1 VDLEHRVAGVA
12 ALDNSL
18 SRRAYRLVMQDRWVT
33 RDRVAA
39 HLGVA
44 RSVAA
49 FHLDKLVEAGL
60 LATRFERV
68 SGRTGP
74 GAGRPAKLYGLA
86 DAEVDVSLPP
96 RRYDLA
102 GALLARA
109 VDSAGERGVPVRD
122 AVESVA
128 REAGASTARDYPGR
142 GVSTRLE
149 ALLEETGYAPHR
161 EGNDLRL
168 LNCPFHKLAQEHRDL
183 VCGMNLCF
191 VEGALD
197 GLGASALEA
206 RLEPEDDYCCVRIG
220 KRAR

>member
-1 VDLEHRVAGVA
+1 MDLEHRVAGVA
-12 ALDNSL
+12 AIDNAL

-33 RDRVAA
+33 RDRVAG

-60 LATRFERV
+60 LSTRFERV

-102 GALLARA
+102 GVLLARA
-109 VDSAGERGVPVRD
+109 VDTAGQRGVPVRE
-122 AVESVA
+122 AVETVA
-128 REAGASTARDYPGR
+128 REAGAAVARDYPGR
-142 GVSTRLE
+142 GVRARLD
-149 ALLEETGYAPHR
+149 ALLEETGYAPQR
-161 EGNDLRL
+161 EGAEVRL

-191 VEGALD
+191 VEGALE
-197 GLGASALEA
+197 GLEASSLQA
-206 RLEPEDDYCCVRIG
+206 RLEPEPDYCCVRIG
-220 KRAR
+220 KA

>member
-1 VDLEHRVAGVA
+1 MDLEHRVAGVA
-12 ALDNSL
+12 SLDNAL

-33 RDRVAA
+33 RDRVAG

-49 FHLDKLVEAGL
+49 FHLDKLVDAGL
-60 LATRFERV
+60 LTTRFERV

-86 DAEVDVSLPP
+86 DAELDVSLPP

-102 GALLARA
+102 GSLLARA
-109 VDSAGERGVPVRD
+109 VDSAGQQGVPVRD
-122 AVESVA
+122 AISTVA
-128 REAGASTARDYPGR
+128 REAGAAAAREYPGR
-142 GVSTRLE
+142 GVTTRLD
-149 ALLEETGYAPHR
+149 ALLEETGYAPQR
-161 EGNDLRL
+161 EGSEVRL

-197 GLGASALEA
+197 GLGAESLRA
-206 RLEPEDDYCCVRIG
+206 RLEPEEDYCCVRIG
-220 KRAR
+220 RA

>member
-18 SRRAYRLVMQDRWVT
+18 SRRAYRLVLQDRWVT
-33 RDRVAA
+33 RDRVAG

-60 LATRFERV
+60 LTTRFERL

-74 GAGRPAKLYGLA
+74 GAGRPAKLYGVVDA
-86 DAEVDVSLPP
+86 DVEVSLPP

-102 GALLARA
+102 GALMARA
-109 VDSAGERGVPVRD
+109 IDTAGEQGLPVRD
-122 AVESVA
+122 AVAVVA
-128 REAGASTARDYPGR
+128 RDAGTATARTYPGR
-142 GVSTRLE
+142 GVAARLD
-149 ALLEETGYAPHR
+149 ALLEETGYVPQR
-161 EGNDLRL
+161 EGGEVRL

-191 VEGALD
+191 VEGALE
-197 GLGASALEA
+197 GLGASSLQA

-220 KRAR
+220 KA